1 MTKISAYFYPRPP
14 RGGRPTTPTR
24 SVRRTYFY
32 PRPPRGGRLAGY
44 HGGHRDGGISIHALR
59 EEGDDDSAHLVVDA
73 LLFLSTPS
81 ARRATV
87 IARRGV
93 VVDVISIHALRE
105 EGDHPSAARSLT
117 SSRFLST
124 PSARRA
130 TTSKVNRSVNYEHFY
145 PRPPRGGRRGC
156 PRLPFRGPR
165 ISIHALREEGD
176 RRGLQDH
183 CHDLDFYPR
192 PPRGGRH
199 ALAPFIQQAQG
210 ISIHALREE
219 GDYKYLGETSDD
231 YEISIHA
238 LREEGDFTFKE
249 AGE

>member
-130 TTSKVNRSVNYEHFY
+130 TPQAGALGGENPISIHALREE
-145 PRPPRGGRRGC
+145 GDGRRAPSAYAG
-156 PRLPFRGPR
+156 RA

-176 RRGLQDH
+176 R
-183 CHDLDFYPR
+183 PR
-192 PPRGGRH
+192 H
-199 ALAPFIQQAQG
+199 
-210 ISIHALREE
+210 
-219 GDYKYLGETSDD
+219 
-231 YEISIHA
+231 
-238 LREEGDFTFKE
+238 
-249 AGE
+249 

>member
-130 TTSKVNRSVNYEHFY
+130 TISPSDGSV
-145 PRPPRGGRRGC
+145 RC
-156 PRLPFRGPR
+156 T

-176 RRGLQDH
+176 KFSSSKV
-183 CHDLDFYPR
+183 CP
-192 PPRGGRH
+192 
-199 ALAPFIQQAQG
+199 
-210 ISIHALREE
+210 S
-219 GDYKYLGETSDD
+219 
-231 YEISIHA
+231 
-238 LREEGDFTFKE
+238 
-249 AGE
+249 

>member
-130 TTSKVNRSVNYEHFY
+130 TPEIAAIENLLRKFLSTPSARRATSTFTTLYSQTWEFLSTPSARRATDIQACKSSRHNNFY
-145 PRPPRGGRRGC
+145 PRPPRGGR
-156 PRLPFRGPR
+156 PT
-165 ISIHALREEGD
+165 
-176 RRGLQDH
+176 GL
-183 CHDLDFYPR
+183 
-192 PPRGGRH
+192 
-199 ALAPFIQQAQG
+199 
-210 ISIHALREE
+210 
-219 GDYKYLGETSDD
+219 
-231 YEISIHA
+231 
-238 LREEGDFTFKE
+238 
-249 AGE
+249 